1 MASGTLA
8 YPRKQRLCG
17 GKWTTNRWKQ
27 CQRREW
33 KLRKKLQNC
42 SSWFKR
48 VWLSESKARSVTV
61 IMERA
66 AAALFVFT
74 GPFYALALLRRLER
88 NQWAVSWFYRIR
100 KNKEARI
107 LGCWGRNILRYP
119 GKGKNLRFLWFC
131 LLEFI
136 DVTLYKCKSKV
147 ASMLN

>member
-1 MASGTLA
+1 MLKQPMASGTLA
-8 YPRKQRLCG
+8 YPRKQTLCG

-66 AAALFVFT
+66 AAAALFVFT
-74 GPFYALALLRRLER
+74 GPFYALALLRGLER
-88 NQWAVSWFYRIR
+88 NQWAVSWFYWIR
-100 KNKEARI
+100 KHKESQDPRLLREEHSEIPRRRKKFMI
-107 LGCWGRNILRYP
+107 LVILHFRVHRRY
-119 GKGKNLRFLWFC
+119 
-131 LLEFI
+131 
-136 DVTLYKCKSKV
+136 TL
-147 ASMLN
+147 